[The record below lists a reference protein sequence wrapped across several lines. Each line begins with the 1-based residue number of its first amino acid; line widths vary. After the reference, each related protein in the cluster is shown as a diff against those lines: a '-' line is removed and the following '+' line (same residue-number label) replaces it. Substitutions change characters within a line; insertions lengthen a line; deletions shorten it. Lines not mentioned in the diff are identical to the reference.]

1 MGKDSLEKR
10 LRQIEELAKTGDKRP
25 LTVYSEVAG
34 QYFTLEGEDRVP
46 VSRKELLRLKDSA
59 IVTLVVMRDC
69 EKDVDELG
77 LFRISVVSPEGM
89 MMVGRVLAGERTE
102 KGVTDEEQS

>member
-1 MGKDSLEKR
+1 MSKDSLEKR
-10 LRQIEELAKTGDKRP
+10 LRQIEELAKTGHKRP
-25 LTVYSEVAG
+25 LTVYSEVPG

-69 EKDVDELG
+69 EKDAKELG
-77 LFRISVVSPEGM
+77 LSRISVVSPEAM
-89 MMVGRVLAGERTE
+89 MLTGRVLAGERTE
-102 KGVTDEEQS
+102 KGCTSLES